1 MRVVIFNGLPGTGKS
16 VLARQ
21 AARFLGCSVLS
32 KDILEAA
39 LWRSGI
45 GPELRS
51 GWVAY
56 ELMTSIAE
64 DQLRVGQSV
73 VLDSVATYER
83 IRSGWR
89 DLAVA
94 HGATSVTI
102 SCICSDEAVHRERL
116 ARRQRE
122 IPGWHEIDW
131 HQVEDTRRRY
141 EPCSAPE
148 LVLDAVNPLDDN
160 LVLLDRALDGSSPV
174 SQ

>member
-1 MRVVIFNGLPGTGKS
+1 MSEVSMRVVIFTGLPGTGKS
-16 VLARQ
+16 VLAER
-21 AARFLGCSVLS
+21 AARILGCPLLS
-32 KDILEAA
+32 KDIFEAA

-89 DLAVA
+89 DLASI
-94 HGATSVTI
+94 HGAASVTI

-116 ARRQRE
+116 AQRQRD
-122 IPGWHEIDW
+122 IPGWHEINW
-131 HQVEDTRRRY
+131 HHVEDTRRRY
-141 EPCSAPE
+141 EPCTAPQ
-148 LVLDAVNPLDDN
+148 LVLDAVNPLDEN
-160 LVLLDRALDGSSPV
+160 LALLYRVLTT
-174 SQ
+174 